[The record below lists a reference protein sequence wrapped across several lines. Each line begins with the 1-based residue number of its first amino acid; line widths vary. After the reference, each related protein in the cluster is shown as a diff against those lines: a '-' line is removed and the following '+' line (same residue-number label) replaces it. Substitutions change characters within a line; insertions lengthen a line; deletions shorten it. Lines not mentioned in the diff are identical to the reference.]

1 MSELDPAGPTA
12 SPSTAPTTRGSRRAT
27 LFSARFAVQ
36 VVSRFLD
43 NGGMLLAGSVA
54 FYTILS
60 LVTLF
65 GLLLIGLSHLV
76 SEERLLSLVSN
87 NLELVVPGGATAI
100 VAELKSFLQHREVA
114 SGVGLLV
121 VLFFGSQ
128 AFSALD
134 RAMAIIFRQRRQEAQ
149 RHFLT
154 TLLIPYL
161 FMGALAVGLLLVTG
175 ILAGLE
181 AIARWQ
187 PSLLGVA
194 LPVGDAVDVAMHA
207 LRLSCELAMVS
218 AIYIVLPGG
227 RVRVRHALLGGA
239 VATVLWEAT
248 RRVLVWYFEN
258 LSMVSVVYGSLATTI
273 IAFLSAET
281 AAVIVL
287 LSAQVIAEYER
298 LPRSA

>member
-1 MSELDPAGPTA
+1 
-12 SPSTAPTTRGSRRAT
+12 
-27 LFSARFAVQ
+27 
-36 VVSRFLD
+36 
-43 NGGMLLAGSVA
+43 
-54 FYTILS
+54 
-60 LVTLF
+60 
-65 GLLLIGLSHLV
+65 
-76 SEERLLSLVSN
+76 
-87 NLELVVPGGATAI
+87 
-100 VAELKSFLQHREVA
+100 
-114 SGVGLLV
+114 
-121 VLFFGSQ
+121 
-128 AFSALD
+128 
-134 RAMAIIFRQRRQEAQ
+134 
-149 RHFLT
+149 
-154 TLLIPYL
+154 
-161 FMGALAVGLLLVTG
+161 
-175 ILAGLE
+175 
-181 AIARWQ
+181 
-187 PSLLGVA
+187 
-194 LPVGDAVDVAMHA
+194 MHA